1 MHRESLFA
9 NGWKGCLKRLKPKQ
23 LLTMRT
29 TMTTENQNAII
40 APKKTTIGNTEAN
53 SRAEYSVKF
62 STTLEEKKGNVL
74 KPLCLRPNRSV
85 KKNNSLKPLGLRS
98 R

>member
-1 MHRESLFA
+1 MVGKVALNR
-9 NGWKGCLKRLKPKQ
+9 LKKPKQ

-29 TMTTENQNAII
+29 TMTTENQNTII
-40 APKKTTIGNTEAN
+40 NPKRTTAGNSENN
-53 SRAEYSVKF
+53 SRVEYSFKV

-74 KPLCLRPNRSV
+74 KPLSLRPNRSV
-85 KKNNSLKPLGLRS
+85 KKNNSLKPLGMRS